1 MIGHLLGVPAGADAK
16 QKAAPRDLVETGDL
30 LGRLDRITLHDQAD
44 TRAHLQPR
52 RSRSGRRQRHERV
65 HHVVVL
71 LRQIAALR
79 KRRLARQ
86 RDVRVLRGPERF
98 EATLLERAS
107 KLDRPHGIVRKED
120 RRPEFHAC
128 FLSFLRGHCR
138 MTASPRLKAVEPPRP
153 IPPLDWCII

>member
-1 MIGHLLGVPAGADAK
+1 MPNRKRPA
-16 QKAAPRDLVETGDL
+16 RDLVETGDL
-30 LGRLDRITLHDQAD
+30 LGRLDRIALHDQAD
-44 TRAHLQPR
+44 ARADLQPR
-52 RSRSGRRQRHERV
+52 RRRGGSRQRHERV

-98 EATLLERAS
+98 EAALLERAS
-107 KLDRPHGIVRKED
+107 KLDRPHRIVRKED

-128 FLSFLRGHCR
+128 FLSFLPGHCR
-138 MTASPRLKAVEPPRP
+138 MTASSRLEAVEPRAPY
-153 IPPLDWCII
+153 LLWAGVLSE

>member
-1 MIGHLLGVPAGADAK
+1 MIGHLLGVPAGPDAK
-16 QKAAPRDLVETGDL
+16 QKAPPGDLVETGDL
-30 LGRLDRITLHDQAD
+30 LGGLDRIALHHQAD
-44 TRAHLQPR
+44 TRAHLQPCG
-52 RSRSGRRQRHERV
+52 SRSGRSQGHERI
-65 HHVVVL
+65 HHIVIL

-98 EATLLERAS
+98 ETTLLERAS

-128 FLSFLRGHCR
+128 FLSLS
-138 MTASPRLKAVEPPRP
+138 AW
-153 IPPLDWCII
+153 PLPYDSRTTTWQLWSHRAPYLL